1 MYLALR
7 DGPREFRRGSTCPAV
22 LGCPAQGGISHF
34 VYGAITL
41 YGRPFQALST
51 MRMLCN
57 SPRALRCSPA
67 RSRDPIMATPASLTP
82 LWFGLFPLRSP
93 LLRESRLLSLPGA
106 TKMFQF
112 APFARSGLCIHPA
125 VHGHDP
131 MWVSPFRNSRIKA
144 CLAAPRDLSQPS
156 TSFFAIRCQ
165 GIHQLP
171 LITWP
176 HNLSGTIQTQQKRYT
191 VSFLIFLHYAIVRE
205 RGRRLTYCA
214 AHYAGCFP

>member
-22 LGCPAQGGISHF
+22 LGCLAQGGISHF
-34 VYGAITL
+34 VYGAVTL
-41 YGRPFQALST
+41 YGRPFQAPST
-51 MRMLCN
+51 IRMLGN
-57 SPRALRCSPA
+57 SPRALRYSPA
-67 RSRDPIMATPASLTP
+67 KSRDPMMATPASLAP
-82 LWFGLFPLRSP
+82 PWFGLFPVRSP
-93 LLRESRLLSLPGA
+93 LLRESLLFSVPRA

-125 VHGHDP
+125 VHGHHP

-156 TSFFAIRCQ
+156 TPFFASRCQ

-171 LITWP
+171 LIT
-176 HNLSGTIQTQQKRYT
+176 
-191 VSFLIFLHYAIVRE
+191 
-205 RGRRLTYCA
+205 
-214 AHYAGCFP
+214 